1 MRVHCIAV
9 RINPVKSEES
19 LPQAKTVEIESDR
32 INFVSRSQVQRG
44 CLAVDAVLLLSDCI
58 VEVLSGLTCLP
69 D

>member
-19 LPQAKTVEIESDR
+19 LPQAKTVEI
-32 INFVSRSQVQRG
+32 VSRSQVQRG